1 MVIIIILIL
10 GFVRAAGGQGLNL
23 AVIIHESR
31 ALTEGKQIRET
42 FINHLLKILKKYLNK
57 LHWTSS
63 LATDVVLGT
72 DFQMNYQS
80 SCWIIFP
87 LSFAKRVYKSFC

>member
-1 MVIIIILIL
+1 MICIL

-42 FINHLLKILKKYLNK
+42 F
-57 LHWTSS
+57 
-63 LATDVVLGT
+63 
-72 DFQMNYQS
+72 
-80 SCWIIFP
+80 
-87 LSFAKRVYKSFC
+87 

>member
-1 MVIIIILIL
+1 MNKQWYVINNYSWIKYKSVTIYESNYWSLPSGHDSLTVGWLVIIIIILIL

-42 FINHLLKILKKYLNK
+42 FFKSSVKNFKKIFK
-57 LHWTSS
+57 
-63 LATDVVLGT
+63 
-72 DFQMNYQS
+72 
-80 SCWIIFP
+80 
-87 LSFAKRVYKSFC
+87 

>member
-1 MVIIIILIL
+1 MPSGHDSLTVCWLVIIIIILIL

-42 FINHLLKILKKYLNK
+42 FFKSSVKNFKKIFK
-57 LHWTSS
+57 
-63 LATDVVLGT
+63 
-72 DFQMNYQS
+72 
-80 SCWIIFP
+80 
-87 LSFAKRVYKSFC
+87 